1 MSAVRWGMLSTAGI
15 GRMVALAVRGSGD
28 TRFVAVASRDAAKA
42 RGFAAE
48 FGLPLSFGSYQD
60 LLACPEV
67 DAVYV
72 PLPVSMHTEWT
83 VRALNAGK
91 HVLCEKPFAVTAAD
105 AGRCFDAAEAASRL
119 VIEGLMGREHPQPPW
134 PCNWSPRGRSAVWR
148 SYARR
153 CRSAPRRATSG
164 GPASLAA
171 GLSWIWAVTASARSG
186 CSAAS
191 RSRCGRSRCPTRLP
205 VRRVATCAWPQRL
218 RCRTMSLASSTLG
231 WISSVAMS
239 WS

>member
-1 MSAVRWGMLSTAGI
+1 MLSTAGI

-60 LLACPEV
+60 LLAWHEV

-72 PLPVSMHTEWT
+72 PLPVAMHTEWT
-83 VRALNAGK
+83 IRALNAGK

-119 VIEGLMGREHPQPPW
+119 VIGQFDVGLDLTRRDELELIGTEGKVVVPDPWLCRTGRVELH
-134 PCNWSPRGRSAVWR
+134 
-148 SYARR
+148 
-153 CRSAPRRATSG
+153 SG
-164 GPASLAA
+164 AKAEYLAA
-171 GLSWIWAVTASARSG
+171 DPNGAFGLGPGEDDAYRIELD
-186 CSAAS
+186 AAS
-191 RSRCGRSRCPTRLP
+191 RAITGAPRPASAGRTRWSRR
-205 VRRVATCAWPQRL
+205 
-218 RCRTMSLASSTLG
+218 
-231 WISSVAMS
+231 
-239 WS
+239 

>member
-15 GRMVALAVRGSGD
+15 GRMVASAVQGSAD

-105 AGRCFDAAEAASRL
+105 AGRCFDAAEAANRL
-119 VIEGLMGREHPQPPW
+119 VIEGLMWREHSQTAVAVQLVAEGDRPSGARTRGAARQRPAGRHPADQR
-134 PCNWSPRGRSAVWR
+134 PRRRGRPGSGLLLHQRDPVV
-148 SYARR
+148 RR
-153 CRSAPRRATSG
+153 PAAPGAG
-164 GPASLAA
+164 GPAARPGPRCAGLRPALGRDPYAA
-171 GLSWIWAVTASARSG
+171 GRCHWAVRRWAGSH
-186 CSAAS
+186 
-191 RSRCGRSRCPTRLP
+191 PTR
-205 VRRVATCAWPQRL
+205 
-218 RCRTMSLASSTLG
+218 
-231 WISSVAMS
+231 
-239 WS
+239 